1 MKIHDT
7 FNLGSAENVGSKG
20 SSMVM
25 GLLVD
30 VYMLVFG
37 MLKIYNYDFY
47 TFSIR
52 MIISE

>member
-30 VYMLVFG
+30 FYMFGFG
-37 MLKIYNYDFY
+37 MSEIWDFDLNIFSLENYP
-47 TFSIR
+47 
-52 MIISE
+52 